1 MEYEI
6 SFRKYHYSYVECRW
20 ANLSCYLHQ
29 DGILGL
35 KIKSKINKLLIVT
48 CNDAKTFFRT
58 RIDKFRCE

>member
-6 SFRKYHYSYVECRW
+6 SLRKYHYSYVECRW
-20 ANLSCYLHQ
+20 ANLSYYLHQ

-48 CNDAKTFFRT
+48 CNDAKTFFVQG
-58 RIDKFRCE
+58 